1 MQGSKPG
8 SEAGGHERPGWL
20 GEGWPEYRMSPPW
33 VMAEMVASQPDLV
46 APILGLTAAK
56 DVARLIDEALAAGE
70 PVVVVGCGTS
80 EHGAQAIAELLD
92 AGVRLRG
99 GRPGQVLARQ
109 ALEAALDPWLG
120 GLCLAVSHDGG
131 TRATLLAAEAARAA
145 GARLGLVTA
154 RPDGPIAA
162 IADAVVVTPVVD
174 RSWCHTVAYASAI
187 LAGAAIGSDLASSPI
202 DPGPIADYLSAAI
215 VGGSEARRVSD
226 DLAKRLPIV
235 VCGSGADR
243 VTARELALKIE
254 EGPRIP
260 SVARDLETQLHGHLV
275 ACGEETGLVLLGIDD
290 RGGERRDRRLRTAA
304 EAGAAV
310 GMVAVGL
317 LSPEAD
323 RVTPPSATPG
333 GRIVLPGSP
342 ATPLPPLAPLL
353 GGAAALQTLTL
364 ALVAAVGVNP
374 DLIRREEAPWRN
386 AAAVAEDA
394 GAW

>member
-1 MQGSKPG
+1 
-8 SEAGGHERPGWL
+8 
-20 GEGWPEYRMSPPW
+20 
-33 VMAEMVASQPDLV
+33 MAEMVARQPDLV

-131 TRATLLAAEAARAA
+131 TRATLLAAEAAGAA
-145 GARLGLVTA
+145 GARLALVTA
-154 RPDGPIAA
+154 RPVGPTAA

-187 LAGAAIGSDLASSPI
+187 LAGAAIGSNLASSPI
-202 DPGPIADYLSAAI
+202 DPGPVAAYLSAAI
-215 VGGSEARRVSD
+215 AAGSEAVRVSN
-226 DLAKRLPIV
+226 DLAKRLPII

-260 SVARDLETQLHGHLV
+260 TVARDLETLLHGHLV

-317 LSPEAD
+317 FSPEAD
-323 RVTPPSATPG
+323 RETPMSATPG
-333 GRIVLPGSP
+333 GRVVLPEH
-342 ATPLPPLAPLL
+342 PP
-353 GGAAALQTLTL
+353 
-364 ALVAAVGVNP
+364 
-374 DLIRREEAPWRN
+374 RRCRRWPRSSEERRPCRP
-386 AAAVAEDA
+386 
-394 GAW
+394 